1 MPRRKYI
8 IAVSALFCAFFFS
21 YTPACGL
28 EWVTD
33 FEKGLDEAHERG
45 APVFIFL
52 TQLT

>member
-1 MPRRKYI
+1 MV
-8 IAVSALFCAFFFS
+8 AVSVLFCALFFS
-21 YTPACGL
+21 YTPACGF

-33 FEKGLDEAHERG
+33 IEKGLNEAHERG